1 MERRPPGRVAAESE
15 DETAVTG
22 YPQRTVVQAYLRSR
36 GRGPEDEAALDRVS
50 VERDAIGAGGSGAER
65 QDQRQRQRQRE
76 SGYDAASPA
85 DGSRAPTS
93 IARRVAAS
101 AFRYAS

>member
-1 MERRPPGRVAAESE
+1 MERRPSGRVAAESE

-65 QDQRQRQRQRE
+65 QDQRQRE

>member
-1 MERRPPGRVAAESE
+1 VERRPSGRVAAESE
-15 DETAVTG
+15 DEAAVTG
-22 YPQRTVVQAYLRSR
+22 YPQRTVVQAYPGSG
-36 GRGPEDEAALDRVS
+36 GRRPEDEAALDRVS
-50 VERDAIGAGGSGAER
+50 VKRDASGAGGAGAER
-65 QDQRQRQRQRE
+65 QDQRQRQRE

-85 DGSRAPTS
+85 AGSRAPTS

>member
-50 VERDAIGAGGSGAER
+50 VERDAIGAGAER
-65 QDQRQRQRQRE
+65 QDQRQRQRE

>member
-1 MERRPPGRVAAESE
+1 MERRPSGRVAAESE

-36 GRGPEDEAALDRVS
+36 GRGAEDEAALDRVS
-50 VERDAIGAGGSGAER
+50 VERDAIGAGGASAER
-65 QDQRQRQRQRE
+65 QDQRQRQRE